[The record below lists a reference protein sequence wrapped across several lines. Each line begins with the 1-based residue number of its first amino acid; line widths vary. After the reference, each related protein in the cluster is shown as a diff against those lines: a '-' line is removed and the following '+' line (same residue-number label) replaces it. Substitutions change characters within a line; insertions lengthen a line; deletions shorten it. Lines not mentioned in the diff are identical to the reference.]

1 MRSATPSSATSPPWW
16 HDDVRSLG
24 VYVDYV
30 DYDEIAHAGM
40 FRPESLAA
48 LDGLDRVLGQLEQI
62 AERAAR
68 RRIVVLS
75 DHGQSQGRPFAD
87 RYGTDLST
95 LCAGLAAEEVGSYET
110 SIEGWAAP
118 RLSSRT
124 WGTRGSRGTWRL
136 CRAPDAPTAG
146 SGHPQPTHEEDVVVL
161 GSGTRVLWRAR
172 LTG

>member
-1 MRSATPSSATSPPWW
+1 MA
-16 HDDVRSLG
+16 DDAPRRQG

-68 RRIVVLS
+68 RHRIVVLS

-118 RLSSRT
+118 TRLSSRT
-124 WGTRGSRGTWRL
+124 WAPGGRGAWSPPPG
-136 CRAPDAPTAG
+136 AG
-146 SGHPQPTHEEDVVVL
+146 CADG
-161 GSGTRVLWRAR
+161 
-172 LTG
+172 